1 MQKLYNEEIL
11 KHAKTPQFTSKVK
24 KVAATGHAVNQF
36 CGDEVDLQ
44 ITLDGNKVGRV
55 GVQSQGC
62 SINKASASMLSEA
75 VFGKSVDEIVRLTLD
90 FEDMMR
96 GHDVSK
102 SRFESFGDLKVLVSV
117 RDFPIRIK
125 LIISNNPNAK
135 GLRFAK
141 QYSIPYKFFSSDNK
155 EKFERNSLFEI
166 KKRKIKFLCLAGFM
180 KILSNN
186 FIKAFGYKIVNIH
199 PSLLPKYK
207 GLNTHKRVLK
217 SKEKYSGC
225 TVHLVTPQLD
235 SGKIILQ
242 KKTLLDKNETEK
254 SLKTK
259 ILRQEHK
266 LYPQSIISVFR

>member
-1 MQKLYNEEIL
+1 MVNKIRSCVFISGNGSNLRSLIKSSRDYN
-11 KHAKTPQFTSKVK
+11 
-24 KVAATGHAVNQF
+24 
-36 CGDEVDLQ
+36 
-44 ITLDGNKVGRV
+44 
-55 GVQSQGC
+55 
-62 SINKASASMLSEA
+62 
-75 VFGKSVDEIVRLTLD
+75 
-90 FEDMMR
+90 
-96 GHDVSK
+96 
-102 SRFESFGDLKVLVSV
+102 
-117 RDFPIRIK
+117 FPIKIQ
-125 LIISNNPNAK
+125 LIISNNLNAK

-180 KILSNN
+180 KILSKN

-225 TVHLVTPQLD
+225 TVHLVTSQLD
-235 SGKIILQ
+235 SGKTILQ
-242 KKTLLDKNETEK
+242 KKTLIDKNETEK